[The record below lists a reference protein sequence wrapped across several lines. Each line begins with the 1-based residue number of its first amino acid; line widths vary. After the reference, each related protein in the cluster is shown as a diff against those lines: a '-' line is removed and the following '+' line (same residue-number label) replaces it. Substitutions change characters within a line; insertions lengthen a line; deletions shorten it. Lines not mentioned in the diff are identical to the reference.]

1 MNRTS
6 KFQPWWPVKFD
17 FGPATGGRFRA
28 LLGIALVGLFGIG
41 CSPSALV
48 AHTLRVAPNRVPEF
62 AKPAAPVI
70 LRWPGGLL
78 ERFPSGTNE
87 VGQPAVP
94 LHWRIIEP
102 ADYGLT
108 LSLSNQVSAGRT
120 NHEFSFR
127 FKLPKEGLPPARP
140 ALGTV
145 FLIHGYGVDG
155 DALFPW
161 GLYLAEA
168 GWRTVLMDLRGHGS
182 SGGRQVTFGV
192 LETNDLRCLK
202 ESLERSGR
210 IAGPYVAFGHS
221 LGASLAIRWQSAD
234 PSIRASVAMGAYA
247 GFESAVVR
255 LRDGYAR
262 WVPRAWARGAAHRL
276 PGLLGV
282 GQDGLDTDAAM
293 RGKSLKVFFV
303 AGWGDVVTPP
313 EDSNELRKL
322 ADEGS
327 GFLIVAPASHEMLPY
342 LFPDHGKPVV
352 EWLAAGPWRQP
363 IEGNVV
369 SLEPRKPAA
378 EQAR

>member
-1 MNRTS
+1 
-6 KFQPWWPVKFD
+6 
-17 FGPATGGRFRA
+17 
-28 LLGIALVGLFGIG
+28 
-41 CSPSALV
+41 
-48 AHTLRVAPNRVPEF
+48 
-62 AKPAAPVI
+62 
-70 LRWPGGLL
+70 LL

-87 VGQPAVP
+87 VGHPAVP
-94 LHWRIIEP
+94 LYWRIIEP

-127 FKLPKEGLPPARP
+127 FRLPKEGLPPARP

-168 GWRTVLMDLRGHGS
+168 GWRTVMMDLRGHGS
-182 SGGRQVTFGV
+182 SGGRRVTFGV

-210 IAGPYVAFGHS
+210 IAGPYVALGHS
-221 LGASLAIRWQSAD
+221 LGASLAVRWQAVD
-234 PSIRASVAMGAYA
+234 PSIRASVALGAYA
-247 GFESAVVR
+247 GFENAVVR

-262 WVPRAWARGAAHRL
+262 WVPRAWARGAAQRL

-282 GQDGLDTDAAM
+282 EKEALDTDAAM
-293 RGKSLKVFFV
+293 RGRSLTVFFV

-313 EDSNELRKL
+313 EDSGELRNL
-322 ADEGS
+322 AGGGS

-342 LFPDHGKPVV
+342 LFPDHGRPVV
-352 EWLAAGPWRQP
+352 DWLAAGPWCLSA
-363 IEGNVV
+363 GSVV
-369 SLEPRKPAA
+369 AA
-378 EQAR
+378 EARESGGGNSR